1 VTAIGV
7 VVGVVGAFA
16 ATRLMSALL
25 FGISAADPLTY
36 AGVAVAL
43 LAVALV
49 ACWLPARRAARLDPI
64 AALRRE

>member
-1 VTAIGV
+1 MTAIGV